1 VGGGV
6 ESTDPALKWGDKS
19 LPSRWT
25 LGKNGRI
32 QEQVPAK
39 LERSNHKKD
48 VALEI
53 LTDPLLR

>member
-1 VGGGV
+1 M
-6 ESTDPALKWGDKS
+6 
-19 LPSRWT
+19 
-25 LGKNGRI
+25 GRHFPLI
-32 QEQVPAK
+32 QMDVKQEWKKLEQVPAK